1 MFSFNEIRTF
11 ITYMARDERWSS
23 GAFDECV
30 KDGTALRVA
39 KRLKELTYE
48 DDEEDSWDD
57 DDEEEDVELP
67 SDQEELAEEIAE
79 DISNKKY
86 AIESLY
92 GLYSEDFIKRIKK
105 LID

>member
-48 DDEEDSWDD
+48 DDEED
-57 DDEEEDVELP
+57 
-67 SDQEELAEEIAE
+67 
-79 DISNKKY
+79 
-86 AIESLY
+86 
-92 GLYSEDFIKRIKK
+92 
-105 LID
+105 